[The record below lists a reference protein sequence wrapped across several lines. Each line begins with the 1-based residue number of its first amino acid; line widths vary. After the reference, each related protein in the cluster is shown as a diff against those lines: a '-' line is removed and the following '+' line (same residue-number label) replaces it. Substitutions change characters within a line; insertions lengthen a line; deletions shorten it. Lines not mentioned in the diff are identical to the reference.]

1 MNYSKDHAIWK
12 LDIGPVERVLLWAA
26 RADLVVLHVCAH
38 QSRQILIAMGL
49 SIVFV
54 SVVTFLASLLA
65 LIELT
70 FPPEFPLRWPISI
83 CFALIV
89 AGGML
94 LANRTALAFEA
105 VGRKAGF
112 FLNGLI
118 LAMGVGF
125 SVAMALPLEMVMFAD
140 RIEMELALTTDQ
152 AADQRHF
159 DLRGREISFRSTSEP
174 DARETE
180 HPSYSLKARK
190 QALKRV
196 IGSHSGFHL
205 ILMGFMLLLELLP
218 FLLKRDLDMSEYRC
232 LLEARRTYNG
242 QKELSTG
249 VGASTTGE

>member
-1 MNYSKDHAIWK
+1 MNYSKELAVWK
-12 LDIGPVERVLLWAA
+12 LDISPFERVLLWAA
-26 RADLVVLHVCAH
+26 RADLAVLRICAH
-38 QSRQILIAMGL
+38 QTRQVLVAMGL
-49 SIVFV
+49 SLVFV

-70 FPPEFPLRWPISI
+70 FPREFPLRWPLSVCI
-83 CFALIV
+83 ALIV
-89 AGGML
+89 AAGML
-94 LANRTALAFEA
+94 LANRTVLAFEA
-105 VGRKAGF
+105 VGRRAGF

-140 RIEMELALTTDQ
+140 RIEMELGLMTDQ
-152 AADQRHF
+152 AADPQPS
-159 DLRGREISFRSTSEP
+159 DSSGREISFQSTNEL
-174 DARETE
+174 DAREAERPTN
-180 HPSYSLKARK
+180 SLKAKK

-196 IGSHSGFHL
+196 IGSNSSFHL

-232 LLEARRTYNG
+232 LLAARRTYNG

-249 VGASTTGE
+249 VGAGTGE

>member
-1 MNYSKDHAIWK
+1 MNYSKDLAIWK
-12 LDIGPVERVLLWAA
+12 LDIGPVERVLLCAA
-26 RADLVVLHVCAH
+26 RADLVVLRMCAH
-38 QSRQILIAMGL
+38 RSRQILIAMGL
-49 SIVFV
+49 SLVFI
-54 SVVTFLASLLA
+54 SVVAFLASLLA

-70 FPPEFPLRWPISI
+70 FPPEFPLRWPLSVCI
-83 CFALIV
+83 ALIV
-89 AGGML
+89 AAGML
-94 LANRTALAFEA
+94 LANRTVLAFDT

-125 SVAMALPLEMVMFAD
+125 SVAMALPLEMLMFAD
-140 RIEMELALTTDQ
+140 RIEMELAQTTDQ
-152 AADQRHF
+152 AADSQHS
-159 DLRGREISFRSTSEP
+159 DSRGREISFRSTNELDGSET
-174 DARETE
+174 D
-180 HPSYSLKARK
+180 HPSYDLKARK

-196 IGSHSGFHL
+196 IGSHSSFHL

-249 VGASTTGE
+249 VGAGTTGK

>member
-1 MNYSKDHAIWK
+1 MKYSKDLAIWK

-26 RADLVVLHVCAH
+26 RADLVVLRMCPH

-49 SIVFV
+49 SLVFV

-65 LIELT
+65 LLELT
-70 FPPEFPLRWPISI
+70 FPPELSLRWPLSVGI
-83 CFALIV
+83 ALIV
-89 AGGML
+89 AAGML
-94 LANRTALAFEA
+94 LANRTVLAFEA
-105 VGRKAGF
+105 VGRRAGF

-125 SVAMALPLEMVMFAD
+125 SVAIALPLEMLMFAE
-140 RIEMELALTTDQ
+140 RIEMELAQMTDQ
-152 AADQRHF
+152 PADSQHS
-159 DLRGREISFRSTSEP
+159 DSRGREISFRSPNEPGVSE
-174 DARETE
+174 AEQ
-180 HPSYSLKARK
+180 SAYSLKARK

-196 IGSHSGFHL
+196 IGSHSSFHL

-242 QKELSTG
+242 QKELSTE
-249 VGASTTGE
+249 VGASTARE